1 MTLSSAIRYTVAAMP
16 TILITGAS
24 RGIGRATTQRLAN
37 AGWTVFAGV
46 RDDGAGEE
54 LRALAPALITP
65 VVLDITDA
73 DHVADLDRVLPAEL
87 DAVVNNAG
95 IVVGGPV
102 EAVSPEQFRHQLD
115 VNVIGQHAVTRA
127 LLPRLRASRGRV
139 LFVSSVSGRIA
150 TPMTGAYNASKFA
163 LEGMADV
170 LRMELRPWKIPV
182 VLIEPGQTD
191 TDIWRDAEST
201 LESLVSDMSREHRSL
216 YAKHIAGYRKSI
228 PLSQKVA
235 VPADTV
241 AATIESALT
250 ARRPRARYVVGAAN
264 KVQATMVGALP
275 TAVADLL
282 LRTVI
287 GVPRRP

>member
-127 LLPRLRASRGRV
+127 LLPRLRALS
-139 LFVSSVSGRIA
+139 
-150 TPMTGAYNASKFA
+150 
-163 LEGMADV
+163 
-170 LRMELRPWKIPV
+170 
-182 VLIEPGQTD
+182 LI
-191 TDIWRDAEST
+191 
-201 LESLVSDMSREHRSL
+201 
-216 YAKHIAGYRKSI
+216 HI
-228 PLSQKVA
+228 
-235 VPADTV
+235 
-241 AATIESALT
+241 
-250 ARRPRARYVVGAAN
+250 
-264 KVQATMVGALP
+264 
-275 TAVADLL
+275 
-282 LRTVI
+282 
-287 GVPRRP
+287 